1 MGWYDRSPSIHG
13 RLWFPL
19 ATGTSLARGD
29 GELSGV
35 PGESPGK
42 HAPSWRLRR
51 PRHDPRPNGRPDTA
65 FRQADGVDVAT
76 RNVFGAEPSR
86 PASWLGTLRTH
97 PSPGQWQPSLPARR
111 LDSDRTGLTPAGFQ

>member
-86 PASWLGTLRTH
+86 PASLLCTLRTH
-97 PSPGQWQPSLPARR
+97 PSPGEWQHSLPACSLALPGRDLHP
-111 LDSDRTGLTPAGFQ
+111 LDF